1 MHVSFSKYI
10 NSYVSVCTAHL
21 ITYDRTTTV
30 SILRVVQLAAKR
42 YGSPMGDYILAMY
55 DRVKKGYNGY
65 VEMIGG
71 AIGAGACAALK
82 QGNKIYTIADD
93 VPLLHFLTGEHCVM
107 GQLYSVLALLLQF
120 SVC

>member
-1 MHVSFSKYI
+1 MANMYITLIMFANNFVYTLSFF
-10 NSYVSVCTAHL
+10 VTAHL
-21 ITYDRTTTV
+21 ITYERATAI
-30 SILRVVQLAAKR
+30 SIKRVVQLVAKR
-42 YGSPMGDYILAMY
+42 YGSPMGDYILALY

-93 VPLLHFLTGEHCVM
+93 VPLLHFLTGRYC
-107 GQLYSVLALLLQF
+107 LYV
-120 SVC
+120 